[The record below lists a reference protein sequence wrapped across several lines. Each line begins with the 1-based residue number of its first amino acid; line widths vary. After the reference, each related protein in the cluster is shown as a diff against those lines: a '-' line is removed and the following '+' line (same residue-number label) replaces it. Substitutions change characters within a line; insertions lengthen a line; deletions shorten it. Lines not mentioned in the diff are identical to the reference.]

1 MPLLLLIPL
10 LVLGVVALW
19 ALLLP
24 LALVQ
29 RYRFGRMR
37 RRAQPWVV
45 GANAWLL
52 LASVP
57 LFALS
62 AWVASAWIDAALAH
76 AAGGLALGVV
86 VGIVGLWTT
95 RYERTH
101 EGLFYTPNAWL
112 VLLLALVVA
121 LRIALGLWQMV
132 SRWGEAS
139 PLPEALGGHA
149 GLFAAGGLLLGYA
162 LAYAWG
168 LKRRLG

>member
-10 LVLGVVALW
+10 LALALLALW

-29 RYRFGRMR
+29 RYRLGRMR
-37 RRAQPWVV
+37 RRALPWLVR
-45 GANAWLL
+45 ANAWLL
-52 LASVP
+52 LASTL

-62 AWVASAWIDAALAH
+62 AWIASAWIDAALAH
-76 AAGGLALGVV
+76 AAGGLALGVA
-86 VGIVGLWTT
+86 VGIAGLWTT
-95 RYERTH
+95 RYERTPA
-101 EGLFYTPNAWL
+101 GLYYTPNAWL

-121 LRIALGLWQMV
+121 LRIVLGLWQLV
-132 SRWGEAS
+132 SRWAEAS
-139 PLPEALGGHA
+139 ALPGLLAGHA

-168 LKRRLG
+168 LERRLG